1 MVDLAKSKP
10 VRRRAVILL
19 DNRIE
24 PRPGDWVTVTLDPH
38 GVISFK
44 PAHRRV
50 RYDIPIETVYR
61 MAVRAHVA
69 AERRR

>member
-24 PRPGDWVTVTLDPH
+24 PRPGDWVTVTLDPR
-38 GVISFK
+38 GLISFR
-44 PAHRRV
+44 PSRSRA
-50 RYDIPIETVYR
+50 RYDIPLDTVYR

-69 AERRR
+69 SEKRR